1 MPSLRPAH
9 PGWLSWWS
17 SFLGGEE
24 RFGARRVVGDVCQAD
39 HLGHAGAQQGLD
51 TLANSH
57 LRQAAALTP
66 AFQAD
71 VDPAVLGLDQ
81 DHPTAVGGDHR
92 VDLRVQ
98 DTAHPVGET
107 LAAACWRWFAT
118 RAHDPHAGDLGDGGA
133 QQVPDA
139 GGQRSTAPGDPLTS
153 RVATPSSTATT
164 RTAPP
169 RAMTEGSTLRC
180 SAVATLSTRSIAEQ
194 PS

>member
-51 TLANSH
+51 ALADGH

-98 DTAHPVGET
+98 DTARPVGET
-107 LAAACWRWFAT
+107 LRSEEHT
-118 RAHDPHAGDLGDGGA
+118 SELQSRPHLVCRLLLEKKNKKPIYMH
-133 QQVPDA
+133 QFQ
-139 GGQRSTAPGDPLTS
+139 TW
-153 RVATPSSTATT
+153 
-164 RTAPP
+164 
-169 RAMTEGSTLRC
+169 
-180 SAVATLSTRSIAEQ
+180 
-194 PS
+194 